1 MTARGLAARAFATAA
16 HFRAWLEA
24 RHGTAKELLV
34 RCYKNH
40 ASDRGMTYAQALDEA
55 LCFGWIDGVRRRV
68 DADSFSVRF
77 SPRKLKSAWSAVNLR
92 RVRRLQSAGRL
103 RPPGLAALRTWKQRG
118 ATPHSYDSR
127 PKALDRASLTKLRA
141 NRRAWTFF
149 RSQPPWY
156 RRTSASWVLA
166 AKRPETRQ
174 RRLEALI
181 ACSARGEPI
190 QPLAALGHKPR
201 TAR

>member
-1 MTARGLAARAFATAA
+1 MTGRGLEARAFATAA
-16 HFRAWLEA
+16 AFRAWLEA

-77 SPRKLKSAWSAVNLR
+77 SPRKPKSAWSAANLR
-92 RVRRLQSAGRL
+92 RVRELESAGRL
-103 RPPGLAALRTWKQRG
+103 RPPGLAALRAWKHSG

-127 PKALDRASLTKLRA
+127 PKTLDPASLKKLRA

-149 RSQPPWY
+149 ESQLSWY
-156 RRTSASWVLA
+156 RRTSAFWVMS
-166 AKRPETRQ
+166 AKRPETRG
-174 RRLEALI
+174 RRLAALI
-181 ACSARGEPI
+181 AGSESGKTL
-190 QPLAALGHKPR
+190 PLLTR
-201 TAR
+201 